1 MKLVEIKDVRV
12 GQVWQFGE
20 NMCRCF
26 VVERTMKTKTCGATY
41 QAFDCPTMPEE
52 CKGELYIKDYD
63 MPKIP
68 HGRLIGKLGITHR
81 IEDGKLVEIP
91 RTAEFQIDDVC
102 YTLSFYN
109 TASPHFDIGV
119 DFEDIIFVIDNM
131 DTYENGTLLLFDA
144 RGNEYRPDDVEKI
157 GILGVTHEFVND
169 REAANE

>member
-12 GQVWQFGE
+12 GQVWQFDE

-26 VVERTMKTKTCGATY
+26 VVERTMKTEQLIKLSIVLQCQKNA
-41 QAFDCPTMPEE
+41 
-52 CKGELYIKDYD
+52 KVIKDYD

-68 HGRLIGKLGITHR
+68 HGRLIGITHR

-144 RGNEYRPDDVEKI
+144 RGNEYRP
-157 GILGVTHEFVND
+157 LGVTHEFVND
-169 REAANE
+169 REA

>member
-12 GQVWQFGE
+12 GQIWDNGNNFLIITGFSEYEPEMVHS
-20 NMCRCF
+20 
-26 VVERTMKTKTCGATY
+26 VTY
-41 QAFDCPTMPEE
+41 VPEDKPITLKSGKKVAGLMYSSTSKNSLE
-52 CKGELYIKDYD
+52 GSK
-63 MPKIP
+63 
-68 HGRLIGKLGITHR
+68 LIGKLGITHR

-169 REAANE
+169 REA

>member
-1 MKLVEIKDVRV
+1 MNLVEIKDIRV
-12 GQVWQFGE
+12 GQIY
-20 NMCRCF
+20 N
-26 VVERTMKTKTCGATY
+26 Y
-41 QAFDCPTMPEE
+41 HNI
-52 CKGELYIKDYD
+52 LYLIKDKLKDDEFITTSYYSKHSLENTVYYEEFATHCKD
-63 MPKIP
+63 SILFKSCT
-68 HGRLIGKLGITHR
+68 LIGKLGITHR
-81 IEDGKLVEIP
+81 IEDGKPVEIP

-169 REAANE
+169 REA